1 MNGCPGLAMDWTDW
15 MGGNGGDGDPTASDR
30 TATSWSTLLYVLR
43 RNVLPD
49 KSPDN
54 DDRA

>member
-1 MNGCPGLAMDWTDW
+1 MPGCPGLAMDWTDW
-15 MGGNGGDGDPTASDR
+15 MKGGDGDPTASDR
-30 TATSWSTLLYVLR
+30 TAISWSTLLYVLR

-49 KSPDN
+49 RSPDS